1 MILYSISKLIHIKYF
16 YFWCFLIFYIQNNS
30 SLLVCATNVIV
41 IIIKEP
47 FGMWDSV
54 IYFNRMVTL
63 N

>member
-1 MILYSISKLIHIKYF
+1 MILYSISKLIHTKYF
-16 YFWCFLIFYIQNNS
+16 YFWCLIFYIQNNS
-30 SLLVCATNVIV
+30 SLLVCAANVIV

-54 IYFNRMVTL
+54 IHFKRVVTL